1 MREGLIPSRPTHVM
15 RLPTDMKSAL
25 ALAGRLGEMLDAD
38 ENAVAAFESADETHW
53 LVEVFF
59 SAEPDEA
66 QVRSLIAAASGEALA
81 SAARFEH
88 IAPKDWIAASLDGL
102 KPVRAGRFVVHGSHD
117 RAAVRPTRSASR
129 WRRPSPSARATTAPR
144 VAACCCWRAS

>member
-15 RLPTDMKSAL
+15 RLPTDMMSAL

-53 LVEVFF
+53 LIEVFF
-59 SAEPDEA
+59 SAAPDEA
-66 QVRSLIAAASGEALA
+66 QVRGLIAAAGGEALA
-81 SAARFEH
+81 SAAVFEQ

-117 RAAVRPTRSASR
+117 RAAVRATRSASR
-129 WRRPSPSARATTAPR
+129 SRLRSPSALAITERRA
-144 VAACCCWRAS
+144 AA

>member
-81 SAARFEH
+81 GAARFEH

-117 RAAVRPTRSASR
+117 AAVRPHEIGIEVEA
-129 WRRPSPSARATTAPR
+129 PSPSARATTAPR